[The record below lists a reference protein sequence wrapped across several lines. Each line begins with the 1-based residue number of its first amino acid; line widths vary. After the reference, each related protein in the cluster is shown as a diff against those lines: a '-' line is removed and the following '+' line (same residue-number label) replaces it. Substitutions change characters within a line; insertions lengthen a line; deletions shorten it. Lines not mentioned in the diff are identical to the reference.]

1 MSEKETIQTTGT
13 TPEDGT
19 DTAKAAS
26 GTPAGADRDAEA
38 ESPEAELVRL
48 RAEHQLHLQSK
59 ARLEQANALER
70 EVESLKR
77 ERDELVARPQPTYV
91 APDPRIAQQQQ
102 AMLDLQ
108 TEIQQAQW
116 EASNGDKRSALLVS
130 ILNQQYQQSQYVM
143 TQLQLQAIPIDER
156 PAVEKK
162 LATGK
167 FMDVESAHEAV
178 LGARYKSESESLKK
192 REKEVEAQITAKRN
206 GVVGMGAPIPV
217 SAKEVAKASNGVVTP
232 AEFAQEHDRIM
243 QTMGPEA
250 ARAYAKR
257 SMPGGDLQVHN

>member
-1 MSEKETIQTTGT
+1 MSEKEALQTTGT
-13 TPEDGT
+13 TAQDGT
-19 DTAKAAS
+19 DTARAAS
-26 GTPAGADRDAEA
+26 GTPDVAGRDAEQ
-38 ESPEAELVRL
+38 ESPEAEIARL
-48 RAEHQLHLQSK
+48 REERQLWLANK
-59 ARLEQANALER
+59 DKVEKANALER

-116 EASNGDKRSALLVS
+116 EAANGDKRSALLVS

-143 TQLQLQAIPIDER
+143 TQLQLQAVPLEDR
-156 PAVEKK
+156 PAVERKMASGK
-162 LATGK
+162 FQDVEAAHLAT
-167 FMDVESAHEAV
+167 
-178 LGARYKSESESLKK
+178 LGEKYKSESESLKK
-192 REKEVEAQITAKRN
+192 REREVEAQITAKKN

-217 SAKEVAKASNGVVTP
+217 TAKQVAAAENNVLTP
-232 AEFAQEHDRIM
+232 AAFAQEHDRIM
-243 QTMGPEA
+243 STQGPEA

>member
-1 MSEKETIQTTGT
+1 
-13 TPEDGT
+13 
-19 DTAKAAS
+19 
-26 GTPAGADRDAEA
+26 
-38 ESPEAELVRL
+38 LY
-48 RAEHQLHLQSK
+48 LQSK
-59 ARLEQANALER
+59 SKVEQANALER
-70 EVESLKR
+70 ENEALKR

-143 TQLQLQAIPIDER
+143 TQLQLQAIPTEDR
-156 PAVEKK
+156 QAVEKK

-178 LGARYKSESESLKK
+178 LGARYKAESESLKK
-192 REKEVEAQITAKRN
+192 REREVETQITAKKN

-217 SAKEVAKASNGVVTP
+217 SAKEVAKANKDVMTP
-232 AEFAQEHDRIM
+232 AEAVKEHARIM
-243 QTMGPEA
+243 NEDGPEA
-250 ARAYAKR
+250 ARAFGAKLFR
-257 SMPGGDLQVHN
+257 ESITAKQ

>member
-1 MSEKETIQTTGT
+1 MSEKEAIQTAGT
-13 TPEDGT
+13 TSQDGT
-19 DTAKAAS
+19 DAANAVS
-26 GTPAGADRDAEA
+26 GTPDEAGRDAETA
-38 ESPEAELVRL
+38 SPEAELAAL
-48 RAEHQLHLQSK
+48 RAERQLWLQNKSK
-59 ARLEQANALER
+59 VEQANALER

-143 TQLQLQAIPIDER
+143 TQLQLQAIPIEDR

-167 FMDVESAHEAV
+167 FMDVDSAHEAM

-192 REKEVEAQITAKRN
+192 RERDVEAQITAKKN

-217 SAKEVAKASNGVVTP
+217 TAKQVAAAENKVMTP
-232 AEFAQEHDRIM
+232 AEAVKEHARIM
-243 QTMGPEA
+243 NEDGPEA
-250 ARAYAKR
+250 ARAFGAKLFR
-257 SMPGGDLQVHN
+257 ESTTAKL